1 MFLVSMTRAPG
12 RLASLLLGA
21 LVLGVAA
28 PAAAQPRSAPPSS
41 PPPAEGE
48 VEDPY
53 AGEPEDPYGKPNPP
67 PAPAE
72 RPATP
77 PPAARPSTP
86 PSTPPPAARPSTPAT
101 PPATPP
107 AARPSTPPAAPPE
120 RPAVRPPAPPA
131 PERAPDA
138 RTPTP
143 EQAIDEAVARALY
156 ERARVLH
163 DAGDFASAK
172 MLLLESLSRSGDGP
186 VSGDAKAL
194 LASCEEN
201 LGDLPSQSGDETLDP
216 FAVRDLE
223 ATLDPFAETTP
234 DPAAAPV
241 QDTGASA
248 AGTGPSAQRTLMFY
262 GGLYGFTAGM
272 AVAGVENDDEPLLPG
287 LLGAGAG
294 AAAGYL
300 VARNGSISA
309 GQASTIAWSGVWS
322 GLAGGL
328 VTDLSGVGTS
338 TATGVMR
345 GAALGG
351 LLGTGAGW
359 FLAKKLDP
367 SPGDAAL
374 VNSLGLYGTATSFFI
389 GVGLAPVEVEGYSL
403 NALIG
408 AGVGLAVGLYAAPRV
423 DVSRQ
428 RMLWVDLGAALG
440 AAAPWVLIYPAI
452 QDSLATSD
460 EQTAGVLSALG
471 LLAGG
476 YLSWRMTAKLEADE
490 PAAEPA
496 PALTGL
502 LQHGAEG
509 GWALGVPLPRLP
521 HNTELGPPSRGWG
534 MALDL
539 VAGQF

>member
-1 MFLVSMTRAPG
+1 MLLVSMTRAPG
-12 RLASLLLGA
+12 RVASLLLGA
-21 LVLGVAA
+21 LVLGAAA

-53 AGEPEDPYGKPNPP
+53 AGEPEDPYGKPNPA

-77 PPAARPSTP
+77 APAERPPTP
-86 PSTPPPAARPSTPAT
+86 APAT
-101 PPATPP
+101 PTPAPAERPP
-107 AARPSTPPAAPPE
+107 TPAAPTPT
-120 RPAVRPPAPPA
+120 PTPAPTPGARAATPTPA
-131 PERAPDA
+131 PTPGARA
-138 RTPTP
+138 PTP

-156 ERARVLH
+156 ERAKVLH
-163 DAGDFASAK
+163 DAGDYASAK
-172 MLLLESLSRSGDGP
+172 MLLLESLSRSTAGP
-186 VSGDAKAL
+186 VAGDAKVL

-201 LGDLPSQSGDETLDP
+201 LGDLPSRSGDETLDP
-216 FAVRDLE
+216 FATRELE
-223 ATLDPFAETTP
+223 DTLDPFAEDP
-234 DPAAAPV
+234 QDPASAPV
-241 QDTGASA
+241 QDP
-248 AGTGPSAQRTLMFY
+248 GTGTAGGRLRAQRTLMFY

-272 AVAGVENDDEPLLPG
+272 AVAGVENTDDPLLPA

-300 VARNGSISA
+300 AARGGSISS
-309 GQASTIAWSGVWS
+309 GQASTIAWTGAWS

-328 VTDLSGVGTS
+328 AVDLAGIGTS
-338 TATGVMR
+338 TGTGVMR
-345 GAALGG
+345 GIALGG

-359 FLAKKLDP
+359 FLAQKLDP

-374 VNSLGLYGTATSFFI
+374 VNSLGLYGTATSFFLA
-389 GVGLAPVEVEGYSL
+389 VGLAPIEVEGYSL
-403 NALIG
+403 NALLG
-408 AGVGLAVGLYAAPRV
+408 AGVGLAVGLYAAPRI
-423 DVSRQ
+423 DVSRK

-440 AAAPWVLIYPAI
+440 AVTPWVLIYPAI
-452 QDSLATSD
+452 QDPFATGD

-476 YLSWRMTAKLEADE
+476 YLSWRMTANLDADTA
-490 PAAEPA
+490 AAEPV
-496 PALTGL
+496 PALSGL
-502 LQHGAEG
+502 LQHGADG
-509 GWALGVPLPRLP
+509 AWAVGLPLPRLP

-534 MALDL
+534 MAVDL